1 MAIDTSKEDREI
13 LRSFYANMTPKE
25 NFDPTFEYQ
34 WEYIGANGIYV
45 WQSKSLGWQI
55 VGGAE
60 PENPGMRDAS
70 GRCVMGD
77 VVLMRM
83 PKERYERLQL
93 ARQALVREQRGDK
106 TREQIQEEIDDKVS
120 RLVGHKVN
128 VSFKFDDRRELAQKR
143 GE

>member
-34 WEYIGANGIYV
+34 WEHIGANGIYV

-55 VGGAE
+55 VGGSE

-83 PKERYERLQL
+83 PKERYDKLQL
-93 ARQALVREQRGDK
+93 ARQALVREQKGDK
-106 TREQIQEEIDDKVS
+106 TREQIQEEIDEKVS
-120 RLVGHKVN
+120 RLVGHKIN
-128 VSFKFDDRRELAQKR
+128 VSFKFDDRRELSGKR